1 MRILFVAFS
10 GIPANSAQSIN
21 VTRGCSALAEL
32 GHDVTLLV
40 PKQHPERLD
49 QAGDVYDFYDVP
61 RNFDIKFLPSP
72 AFRGGR
78 TLFTWSV
85 AFHAWRSQCD
95 LVFARYLRSANLCAR
110 LGIPTIYDL
119 HSPIKGKGDAISRL
133 ARSGQLR
140 LLVTNTEEMRK
151 NIVGHGLPGLDP
163 DLVFP
168 IPTGRDPLR
177 RAPLAMALPKHTTGL
192 NIGFV
197 GKMQVQKGM
206 ALVAELAGLL
216 PGHDFHLI
224 GGDEAQ
230 IREWR
235 EKMPGP
241 HVHFHGYVP
250 QAEVGR
256 YIAALDVCLLPNV
269 PHHENPAGI
278 LYSSPMKALDYMA
291 HGKAILASDLTEI
304 REIITDQEAVMLPP
318 GDAAAWAQAI
328 EQLDP
333 ARITALGKAAES
345 RLTAKY
351 SMRARYAQIL
361 EKAGF
366 RSTAT
371 GA

>member
-10 GIPANSAQSIN
+10 GIPAHSAQSIN
-21 VTRGCSALAEL
+21 VMRGCSAMADL
-32 GHDVTLLV
+32 GHEVTLLV
-40 PKQHPERLD
+40 PRQHPERLD
-49 QAGDVYDFYDVP
+49 GVEDIYSFYDLP
-61 RNFDIKFLPSP
+61 RNFEVRYLPSP

-85 AFHAWRSQCD
+85 ALAAWQSKCD
-95 LVFARYLRSANLCAR
+95 LVFARYLRSAILCAR
-110 LGIPTIYDL
+110 LGFNTIYDL
-119 HSPIKGKGDAISRL
+119 HSPIKGKGASISQL
-133 ARSGQLR
+133 ARSGHLR

-151 NIVGHGLPGLDP
+151 NIVGHRLPGLDP
-163 DLVFP
+163 DIVFP

-177 RAPLAMALPKHTTGL
+177 TAPEPASLPKHTTGL
-192 NIGFV
+192 NLGFV

-206 ALVAELAGLL
+206 ALIAELSQRL

-256 YIAALDVCLLPNV
+256 YICALDVCLLPNV
-269 PHHENPAGI
+269 PHHENPSGI

-291 HGKAILASDLTEI
+291 HGKAILASDLGEI
-304 REIITDQEAVMLPP
+304 REILTDEDALMLPP
-318 GDAAAWAQAI
+318 GDAAAWADAI
-328 EQLDP
+328 EHLDQETISTLGAAAK
-333 ARITALGKAAES
+333 ARLAAQ
-345 RLTAKY
+345 Y

-366 RSTAT
+366 DKRVN
-371 GA
+371 